1 MCDSVTATTRSAMLG
16 VGRHE
21 GTDENFGGDKEG
33 LEEDSIKRRR
43 KPTLSTKGTKTLFKQ
58 GRGVPLKIVIV
69 SFLKGKIIE
78 HSRKNFGIFWK
89 ICAF

>member
-21 GTDENFGGDKEG
+21 GRDENFGGDKEG
-33 LEEDSIKRRR
+33 FEEDCAKRRR
-43 KPTLSTKGTKTLFKQ
+43 KPTLSTKGTKTLSKQ

-69 SFLKGKIIE
+69 SFLKWETIVL
-78 HSRKNFGIFWK
+78 
-89 ICAF
+89 